1 MYVYKVCMY
10 VVEGTLKHL
19 VTLISTSQY
28 GETCNMSRT
37 IEIINILSKCELFLN
52 IIYPNNFTGLQRGQ
66 DKGGQKCFLL
76 KIRTGF
82 FSEISHAE

>member
-1 MYVYKVCMY
+1 MYVFKVCMY

-52 IIYPNNFTGLQRGQ
+52 IIYQNNFTGLQRGQ
-66 DKGGQKCFLL
+66 DKGGHLLL
-76 KIRTGF
+76 KIRTGL